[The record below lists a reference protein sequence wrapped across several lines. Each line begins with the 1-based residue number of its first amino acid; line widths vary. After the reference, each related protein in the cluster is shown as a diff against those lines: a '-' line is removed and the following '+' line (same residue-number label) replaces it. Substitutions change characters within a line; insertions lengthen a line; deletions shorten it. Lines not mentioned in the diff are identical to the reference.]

1 MEIRQINTEQ
11 KNNAN
16 RKLVSLR
23 GINPLI
29 PMDYPDPDVIRV
41 EDTYYM
47 ASTTMHFFPGCEILT
62 SKDLLTWEH
71 AAYVYDR
78 LDSTPGQRLAD
89 GKGIYGKGMWAP
101 SLRYH
106 EGTFYLMFAAN
117 DTKTTYLY
125 RAASIE
131 GPWEKSVIAG
141 FYHDGSLLFDEDR
154 VYVAY
159 GNREIRLTELKSDL
173 SGPKEGGLDRILIR
187 ESEDNHFLGY
197 EGSHL
202 QKIRGRYY
210 LFNIH
215 SLTDRWMRTQSCFS
229 AASLTSEFIGGDILC
244 DDLGYFGQ
252 GIAQGGIVDT
262 PEGKWYGIFFQDR
275 GGAGRMPMILPITWK
290 GDQPVIGE
298 GGIAPAEIE
307 ISVSTPDP
315 TNPVSGYRSLF
326 GSDDF
331 QSDDLKPY
339 WQWNHE
345 PETDLVNY
353 GKNTEGLTLRT
364 DRVCRRMDLSVNT
377 LTQRLILPRCSGT
390 VTVSGKD
397 LKTGDRAG
405 LGILCEE
412 YTYLALEKTEAGTDL
427 IYVAIK
433 GGCGQ
438 QKDPEEQKE
447 TPDDSRKILQRIPL
461 DPERGE
467 TIVIR
472 AEVSSFAPVG
482 NVTYAWKYAEEEEF
496 CPLPFCAQLRFTLK
510 HFVGGRFAL
519 FAYSTKT
526 PGGSA
531 VFKDFTYESK

>member
-1 MEIRQINTEQ
+1 M
-11 KNNAN
+11 
-16 RKLVSLR
+16 
-23 GINPLI
+23 I

-41 EDTYYM
+41 KDTYYM
-47 ASTTMHFFPGCEILT
+47 ASTTMHFFPGCEILR
-62 SKDLLTWEH
+62 SKDLITWEH

-101 SLRYH
+101 SLRFH

-125 RAASIE
+125 RASSVE
-131 GPWEKSVIAG
+131 GPWKKSVVAG
-141 FYHDGSLLFDEDR
+141 FYHDGSLLFDGGK

-159 GNREIRLTELKSDL
+159 GNREIRLTELEPDL
-173 SGPKEGGLDRILIR
+173 SGPREGGLDRILIR
-187 ESEDNHFLGY
+187 EPDDNHFLGY

-215 SLTDRWMRTQSCFS
+215 SLPDRWMRTQSCFS
-229 AASLTSEFIGGDILC
+229 ATSLTGEFTGGDILC

-275 GGAGRMPMILPITWK
+275 GGAGRMPVILPVTWK

-307 ISVSTPDP
+307 IGVMTPAP
-315 TNPVSGYRSLF
+315 GTVGGYRSLF

-331 QSDDLKPY
+331 KKHALNAF

-345 PETDLVNY
+345 PVEELVSF
-353 GKNTEGLTLRT
+353 GEQSEGLTLRT
-364 DRVCRRMDLSVNT
+364 DRVCKRLDLSVNT
-377 LTQRLILPRCSGT
+377 LTQRLVLPRCSGT

-397 LKTGDRAG
+397 LKVGDRAG

-412 YTYLALEKTEAGTDL
+412 YTYLALEKTEAGFDL
-427 IYVAIK
+427 IYVAM
-433 GGCGQ
+433 GGNEKTGEGEQ
-438 QKDPEEQKE
+438 ADLPE
-447 TPDDSRKILQRIPL
+447 DSQKILHRIEL
-461 DPERGE
+461 DGRMGE
-467 TIVIR
+467 EITLR
-472 AEVSSFAPVG
+472 AEASSFAPVG
-482 NVTYAWKYAEEEEF
+482 NVTYAWKYPEEKEF
-496 CPLPFCAQLRFTLK
+496 HPLPFCAQLRFTLK

-519 FAYSTKT
+519 FAYSTET
-526 PGGSA
+526 SGGSA
-531 VFKDFTYESK
+531 LFREFTYDSK